1 MKRVDLFPGL
11 TKISKKPINIPD
23 LNPEQNLNLYKT
35 LFENSKEGLVL
46 TGKAGIIELVNSRFL
61 ELFGYSEEEV
71 LGQPIEIVIPRE
83 KKETHIG
90 TRSEYSKDP
99 KTRNMGIG
107 MYLYGEKK
115 DGSKLPVEIS
125 LSHFKNE
132 AGDLQVLALVTD
144 VSTKKE
150 IEDKMQKLNIELEK
164 KVNIRTKEVQ
174 RSHALY
180 SQIARNFPKGTINVF
195 DENLN
200 YVFVDGKELFNMGI
214 DGASLVG
221 SNYIKRLPNDIS
233 LTIQGRLLDVF
244 KGESDCFEIDVANGV
259 YELNAVPLKEEDG
272 SISQILVVE
281 RNITEE
287 KKIEEEIKKSLERE
301 KELNELK
308 SRFVA
313 MASHEFRTPL
323 SSVLSSASLLE
334 KYTETGQQEKRE
346 KHINRIKSSVK
357 NLTGILNDIL
367 TLSKVEE
374 GRIEVIIEDV
384 PVAEFCKE
392 LCEEVEAITDRGQ
405 KINFSHKGENRFNTD
420 SKLLKNIVFN
430 LLSNAVKYS
439 YDNGKIDLI
448 CVVLPKEL
456 KLKVV
461 DNGIGIPEAE
471 QSKMFERFFRAAN
484 VTNIQG
490 TGLGL
495 NIVKKYVELLEGNI
509 TFTSIPEQGT
519 EFTITIPL

>member
-1 MKRVDLFPGL
+1 LNSNQDLA
-11 TKISKKPINIPD
+11 
-23 LNPEQNLNLYKT
+23 LYKT
-35 LFENSKEGLVL
+35 LFENSKEGFVL
-46 TGKAGIIELVNSRFL
+46 TNKSGVIELVNKRFQ
-61 ELFGYSEEEV
+61 ELFGYGEKELIGE
-71 LGQPIEIVIPRE
+71 PIEIVIPRE
-83 KKETHIG
+83 LRHSHIG
-90 TRSEYSKDP
+90 TRNEYAKDP
-99 KTRNMGIG
+99 KTRNMGQG
-107 MYLYGEKK
+107 LYLFGERK
-115 DGSKLPVEIS
+115 DGSKVPVEIS
-125 LSHFKNE
+125 LSHFKDDS
-132 AGDLQVLALVTD
+132 GGLKVLALITD

-150 IEDKMQKLNIELEK
+150 IEDKIKSLNVELEK
-164 KVNIRTKEVQ
+164 KVKIRTKEVQ
-174 RSHALY
+174 RSYALY

-214 DGASLVG
+214 SGASLVG
-221 SNYIKRLPNDIS
+221 SNYISRLPKGIAP
-233 LTIQGRLLDVF
+233 TIEEKLRDVF
-244 KGESDCFEIDVANGV
+244 NGQNDCFEIVVDNGV
-259 YELNAVPLKEEDG
+259 YELNAVPLTEEDG

-287 KKIEEEIKKSLERE
+287 KKIEEEIKRSLERE

-334 KYTETGQQEKRE
+334 KYTESSQQEKRE

-374 GRIEVIIEDV
+374 GRIEVLIEKIE
-384 PVAEFCKE
+384 VASFCGE

-405 KINFSHKGENRFNTD
+405 KINFTHKGEAIFETD

-439 YDNGKIDLI
+439 YDNGEIDLI
-448 CVVLPKEL
+448 CVVLPTEL

-461 DNGIGIPEAE
+461 DNGIGIPVDE
-471 QSKMFERFFRAAN
+471 QGKMFERFFRAAN

-495 NIVKKYVELLEGNI
+495 NIVKKYVELLKGNI

-519 EFTITIPL
+519 EFTITIPI

>member
-1 MKRVDLFPGL
+1 MKIEKDL
-11 TKISKKPINIPD
+11 S
-23 LNPEQNLNLYKT
+23 LYKT
-35 LFENSKEGLVL
+35 LFENTKEGLVL
-46 TGKAGIIELVNSRFL
+46 TNKSGEIELVNTRFI
-61 ELFGYSEEEV
+61 ELFGFQEEAE
-71 LGQPIEIVIPRE
+71 LIGKPIEIVIPQEHR
-83 KKETHIG
+83 HSHVG
-90 TRSEYSKDP
+90 TRTEYSKNP
-99 KTRNMGIG
+99 KTRRMGIG
-107 MYLYGEKK
+107 LYLFGERK
-115 DGSKLPVEIS
+115 DGSKVPVEIS
-125 LSHFKNE
+125 LSHFKDESDN
-132 AGDLQVLALVTD
+132 LKVLALVTD
-144 VSTKKE
+144 VSERKE
-150 IEDKMQKLNIELEK
+150 VEDEIRQLNIELEA
-164 KVNIRTKEVQ
+164 KVKVRTKEVQ

-200 YVFVDGKELFNMGI
+200 YVFVDGKELFNMGVS
-214 DGASLVG
+214 GESLVG
-221 SNYIKRLPNDIS
+221 SNYINRLPKDIAP
-233 LTIQGRLLDVF
+233 TIEAKLKKVF
-244 KGESDCFEIDVANGV
+244 NGQSDSFEIEVGDRF
-259 YELNAVPLKEEDG
+259 YELNAVPLREDEG
-272 SISQILVVE
+272 TISQILVVE
-281 RNITEE
+281 RNVTEE

-334 KYTETGQQEKRE
+334 KYTTTEQQDKRE

-374 GRIEVIIEDV
+374 GMIEVLKEEV
-384 PVAEFCKE
+384 EVADFCKE
-392 LCEEVEAITDRGQ
+392 LCEEVEAIADKGQ
-405 KINFSHKGENRFNTD
+405 KIVFSHKGANAFRTD

-439 YDNGKIDLI
+439 YDNGQIDLI
-448 CVVLPKEL
+448 CVVLPTEL
-456 KLKVV
+456 NLKVI
-461 DNGIGIPEAE
+461 DNGIGIPENE
-471 QSKMFERFFRAAN
+471 QEKMFERFFRAAN

-495 NIVKKYVELLEGNI
+495 NIVKKYVELLEGSI

-519 EFTITIPL
+519 EFTIVIPL